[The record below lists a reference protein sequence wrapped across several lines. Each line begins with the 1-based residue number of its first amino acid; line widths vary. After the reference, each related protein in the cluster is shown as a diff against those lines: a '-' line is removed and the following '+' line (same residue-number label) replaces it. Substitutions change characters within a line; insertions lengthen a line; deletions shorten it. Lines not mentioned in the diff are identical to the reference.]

1 MAEEQQVI
9 VAGAGPT
16 GLLNALGLAQQG
28 VVVTVVERASAL
40 QDSPR
45 AMVYHWATLDGLA
58 RLGVLDDAVR
68 AGFRKQDYA
77 YRVRRT
83 GEIIEY
89 GLSAL
94 EGKVQH
100 PFNLHLGQGALAQ
113 VMLRHLETF
122 ENARVLWDHEV
133 TELTQDRE
141 GVEVTVRDKS
151 GDKVLR
157 APWLIGADGA
167 GSKVRGEAGLGFDG
181 MTWPER
187 FVATNVRFP
196 DDRPGWAQSTFYVDD
211 VYGAIIAKIDESGAH
226 GLWRYTYMEDDALPA
241 ESAAERLP
249 EFLVNVFGEDVA
261 QGTELVAIS
270 PYRMHQRSASS
281 YRAGRVLLAG
291 DAAHATNPTGGL
303 GLTMGLFDSYVLNE
317 ALGAVIQGRVDANI
331 LDVYADLR
339 RRAFLEKASPRA
351 SGNKQLLFHS
361 SDPVKLDQDLEVF
374 RRMSRDREFAAER
387 LYFTKTLETPSL
399 LAT

>member
-1 MAEEQQVI
+1 MGEEQQVI
-9 VAGAGPT
+9 VVGAGPT

-28 VVVTVVERASAL
+28 VVVTVIERAPGL

-45 AMVYHWATLDGLA
+45 AIVYHWATLGGLA
-58 RLGVLDDAVR
+58 RLDLLDDASR
-68 AGFRKQDYA
+68 AGFLKQDYA
-77 YRVRRT
+77 YRVHRT

-89 GLSAL
+89 GLKAL
-94 EGKVQH
+94 DGIVRH
-100 PFNLHLGQGALAQ
+100 PYNLHLGQGALAQ
-113 VMLRHLETF
+113 VILRRLETF
-122 ENARVLWDHEV
+122 ENVRVLWDHEV
-133 TELTQDRE
+133 TAVTQDSE
-141 GVEVTVRDKS
+141 GVEVTVRAAG

-157 APWLIGADGA
+157 AAWLIGADGA
-167 GSKVRGEAGLGFDG
+167 GSKVRGETGLGFDG

-211 VYGAIIAKIDESGAH
+211 VYGAIIAKIDESGEH

-249 EFLVNVFGEDVA
+249 RFLANVFGEDA
-261 QGTELVAIS
+261 AKATELVAIS

-291 DAAHATNPTGGL
+291 DAAHATNPAGGL

-317 ALGAVIQGRVDANI
+317 ALGAVVQGRADESV
-331 LDVYADLR
+331 LDVYADVR

-351 SGNKQLLFHS
+351 AANKRLLFHS

-399 LAT
+399 LAV